1 MKPHGLVAFYATLTT
16 AAAITLSV
24 PKDGISA
31 RLGHE
36 ASLPCWVTP
45 ATNAE
50 DMEVRWYQTFDNPV
64 LLYRDKKIQQT
75 LVQAEYVGRTS
86 FGHRTPRSEG
96 LREGD
101 LTLKLTN
108 VTRNDEGE
116 YTCYASQSAGYDNG
130 KVRLT
135 VTAMGTPPL
144 LSVVRTTSV
153 SVNVSCESHGWHPQ
167 PRLQWSDGQQSL
179 APQSLSYS
187 RDDQGLVGVHSWL
200 VSSSPWVSCS
210 LSLSPEEEREGRV
223 DLKSIPDVPSG
234 GWKTA
239 FIILLLVLLI
249 LTAIGVLCIKK
260 KDMIKGIVRGTDMEE
275 VDKHA
280 DGQTILTTVVIEN
293 TNCAALDDMKKHGV
307 DITLD
312 RSTASRHLTV
322 SKDSK
327 IVRDSK
333 EVPCSEEWFSQRTFI
348 LGEPGF
354 SSGCAYWEVCL
365 EAKNVENNQ
374 MLTKESWW
382 VGLASETVK
391 QQGHDVP
398 FTPSAGFWFLS
409 SEKGKGIKVHAETS
423 TICFVTQRPEILG
436 VYLDYDKGEVSFY
449 DVKDQKLI
457 ATLTTKFTEKVFPLF
472 NPGKA
477 DISPLKII
485 AIPTGPK
492 AGQETENSPDEI
504 HSKQSDVPPETKSK
518 TEQDVEL
525 ETEISPLLKPTQ
537 SEKDKNCT
545 SDLVSEECETKTGSV

>member
-16 AAAITLSV
+16 AAAITLSA

-64 LLYRDKKIQQT
+64 LLYRDKKIQKT
-75 LVQAEYVGRTS
+75 PIQAEYVGRTS
-86 FGHRTPRSEG
+86 FGHWTPRSEG

-108 VTRNDEGE
+108 VTLNDEGE
-116 YTCYASQSAGYDNG
+116 YTCYASQSAGYDNE

-135 VTAMGTPPL
+135 VTVIGTPPL
-144 LSVVRTTSV
+144 LSVVRTTSG

-187 RDDQGLVGVHSWL
+187 GDDQGLVGVHSWL

-239 FIILLLVLLI
+239 FIILLVLLI
-249 LTAIGVLCIKK
+249 LTAIGVLLYIKK
-260 KDMIKGIVRGTDMEE
+260 KDMIKGIVRGTDMDE

-280 DGQTILTTVVIEN
+280 DGQTILTPVVIEN

-312 RSTASRHLTV
+312 RSTVLPHLKV
-322 SKDSK
+322 SKDGK
-327 IVRDSK
+327 MVRDSTD
-333 EVPCSEEWFSQRTFI
+333 VLCSEEEWFSQRTFI

-354 SSGCAYWEVCL
+354 SSGCAYWEVWFGANETDL
-365 EAKNVENNQ
+365 
-374 MLTKESWW
+374 KESWW

-457 ATLTTKFTEKVFPLF
+457 ATLATKFTEKVFPLF
-472 NPGKA
+472 NPGKDDVA
-477 DISPLKII
+477 PLRII

-518 TEQDVEL
+518 SEQDVEL
-525 ETEISPLLKPTQ
+525 ETEVSPLLKPTQ